1 MHPIGD
7 GTRAEESEWGEFI
20 ERAFASDAESV
31 SVWRYGVTAPAV
43 WRLLKESPPR
53 PLTYVVQ
60 SGDTL
65 GVLAERWR
73 TSVEAISGFNG
84 IADPNLIYIGQPL
97 RVPRGAAAARP
108 PPTLLHTVQP
118 GDTLSAI
125 AERFDVGAGA
135 VAELN
140 GIANPDLP
148 ARRAG
153 AAHSS
158 RRRGTPAG
166 PAAADALQRA
176 ARRQPHRHRRALRD
190 DGRGAGG
197 AERHRQPG
205 PGAGRS
211 HAAHPVAAPV
221 GR

>member
-1 MHPIGD
+1 M
-7 GTRAEESEWGEFI
+7 
-20 ERAFASDAESV
+20 
-31 SVWRYGVTAPAV
+31 

-73 TSVEAISGFNG
+73 TSVEAISGVNG

-108 PPTLLHTVQP
+108 PQPTLYTVQP

-125 AERFDVGAGA
+125 AEHFDVGAGA

-140 GIANPDLP
+140 GIANPNLLRVGQELRIP
-148 ARRAG
+148 RGG
-153 AAHSS
+153 AALP
-158 RRRGTPAG
+158 PAPPQPTLYTVQPG
-166 PAAADALQRA
+166 DNLTAIA
-176 ARRQPHRHRRALRD
+176 ARFGTTAEALAVLNGIANPD
-190 DGRGAGG
+190 L
-197 AERHRQPG
+197 
-205 PGAGRS
+205 
-211 HAAHPVAAPV
+211 VPV
-221 GR
+221 GLTLRIP